1 MGQKAFKKAETA
13 TSSTIANL
21 VIESPLI
28 VRHGSVKKFEKAET
42 MISNLQNTPSVKNSG
57 LTGIPVGAPKDTLQV
72 FFFLLYFNKKYVK
85 VEINDYTMHLIISKW
100 LRMQKC
106 RQLRKKM
113 RQKVE
118 TAACSCFSFSFC
130 FSYVLI
136 CYIHQN
142 TQPHD

>member
-1 MGQKAFKKAETA
+1 MDQKAFKKAETA
-13 TSSTIANL
+13 TSSTPANL
-21 VIESPLI
+21 VIESPLT
-28 VRHGSVKKFEKAET
+28 VRHGSAKKFEKAET
-42 MISNLQNTPSVKNSG
+42 MISNLQNTLSVTNSG
-57 LTGIPVGAPKDTLQV
+57 LTGIPVGVPKDTLQV
-72 FFFLLYFNKKYVK
+72 FFFPLYFNKKYVK

-106 RQLRKKM
+106 RQLRKTM

-130 FSYVLI
+130 SSYVLI
-136 CYIHQN
+136 CYIYHN